1 MRQTK
6 IEFLTMM
13 LNDPGMRQRNGNA
26 QDRRRAC
33 EALWDEKQ
41 AAAAEPVA
49 EAEADPAPVEE
60 TEAVPDVAK
69 EAEPVAPQEDEKEPD
84 LQPDPEANG
93 DDAAED
99 TGDQGGAGT

>member
-1 MRQTK
+1 MSQTK
-6 IEFLTMM
+6 LEFLTMM
-13 LNDPGMRQRNGNA
+13 MNDPGMRQRNGNA

-49 EAEADPAPVEE
+49 E
-60 TEAVPDVAK
+60 TEAVPEVEETTEP
-69 EAEPVAPQEDEKEPD
+69 EASQEDDKEPD
-84 LQPDPEANG
+84 LPPDPEANG
-93 DDAAED
+93 DDADED